1 MMFNEMEAMV
11 NFLNSSEGNDTPAW
25 QAAMRDLNAL
35 MEAMKPYQTQDEAT
49 KTYPTISQ
57 EEYERIDRLFDAA
70 VTSTNIYSKE
80 ESNDIHD
87 TVRIQLTKNL
97 KKEFLSKA
105 YIEYKNVRPDPN
117 TSLHDAM
124 EHFRYQNV
132 ELTNADLQR
141 VGANMSSRIQM
152 TIDLDGQPTKGVFT
166 KHSSFRPEIQY
177 TDLLDEMKLKYGAF
191 SSFWDAL
198 DNRNF
203 YEGGLTSVAPMLFC
217 NSENAVVYDASDEL
231 RQNAMDNFSVVA
243 YLHLYPDINAEFQ
256 KYRNDPDFFNAL
268 FDFSAQAE
276 KLSTSI
282 GVNSEFL
289 GLEPGE
295 NIDNRNSAM
304 SSVANLLGVGDLLAK
319 SKQLAVKMPDNHY
332 ETGTFMEFAK
342 GKDINRLPAIDEMRV
357 ATIEAYEGKEVKEQ
371 LANLQALDYICG
383 NVDRHLG
390 NMLYQFDPNTHKL
403 TGIKGI
409 DNDASFFRRQLGSTS
424 NLGQLPSLNNLG
436 FMDKKM
442 ADKILSLDE
451 GMLGAS
457 LHGYGLNEVEIAAA
471 WERVQNLQQAIQQAP
486 LYDPEKGKDPNAS
499 LTLVNSEDWDKLSLN
514 ELRKGNNYFEKI
526 NSAQNLATHGEILT
540 QKIKQESELNKRAL
554 KSMLRP
560 DNTKDLLARAK
571 SHKPFMGVSQ
581 RYSNVL
587 QALENYQN
595 TPAPDDL
602 YSEGNDAKWQAALAL
617 KEAVDNYKREKVEIG
632 HLDAKGNVLQNF
644 SGKPMNRINDVNEIG
659 QFADKLLEQRQKTL
673 DANRELANATREQAK
688 LDEFKSK
695 SPEEQQAILAEKAA
709 QEQQIQANFGDAIN
723 NAAEDKDLSMVV
735 EYDKDDLEEDLSL
748 DDLNASAN

>member
-1 MMFNEMEAMV
+1 
-11 NFLNSSEGNDTPAW
+11 
-25 QAAMRDLNAL
+25 
-35 MEAMKPYQTQDEAT
+35 
-49 KTYPTISQ
+49 
-57 EEYERIDRLFDAA
+57 
-70 VTSTNIYSKE
+70 
-80 ESNDIHD
+80 
-87 TVRIQLTKNL
+87 
-97 KKEFLSKA
+97 
-105 YIEYKNVRPDPN
+105 
-117 TSLHDAM
+117 
-124 EHFRYQNV
+124 
-132 ELTNADLQR
+132 
-141 VGANMSSRIQM
+141 
-152 TIDLDGQPTKGVFT
+152 
-166 KHSSFRPEIQY
+166 
-177 TDLLDEMKLKYGAF
+177 
-191 SSFWDAL
+191 
-198 DNRNF
+198 
-203 YEGGLTSVAPMLFC
+203 
-217 NSENAVVYDASDEL
+217 
-231 RQNAMDNFSVVA
+231 
-243 YLHLYPDINAEFQ
+243 
-256 KYRNDPDFFNAL
+256 
-268 FDFSAQAE
+268 
-276 KLSTSI
+276 
-282 GVNSEFL
+282 
-289 GLEPGE
+289 
-295 NIDNRNSAM
+295 
-304 SSVANLLGVGDLLAK
+304 
-319 SKQLAVKMPDNHY
+319 
-332 ETGTFMEFAK
+332 
-342 GKDINRLPAIDEMRV
+342 
-357 ATIEAYEGKEVKEQ
+357 
-371 LANLQALDYICG
+371 
-383 NVDRHLG
+383 
-390 NMLYQFDPNTHKL
+390 MLYQFDPNTHKL

-436 FMDKKM
+436 FVDKKM

-451 GMLGAS
+451 GMLAAS

-486 LYDPEKGKDPNAS
+486 LYDPEKGKDPNAT

-659 QFADKLLEQRQKTL
+659 QFADKLLEQRKKTL

-709 QEQQIQANFGDAIN
+709 QEQQIQANLGQAIN
-723 NAAEDKDLSMVV
+723 DAAEDKDLSMVV